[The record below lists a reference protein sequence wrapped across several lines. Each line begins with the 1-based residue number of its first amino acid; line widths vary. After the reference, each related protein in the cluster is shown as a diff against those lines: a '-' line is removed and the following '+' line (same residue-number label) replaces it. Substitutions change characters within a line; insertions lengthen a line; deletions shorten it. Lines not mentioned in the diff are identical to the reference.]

1 MRHLGRDIKRPI
13 APVGETEGRET
24 RASLSIFKGAIK
36 RAGPLPSS

>member
-1 MRHLGRDIKRPI
+1 MRHLGRNIKRPI

-24 RASLSIFKGAIK
+24 RASLSVFKGAIK